1 MFMKNGQ
8 IGEHKIRLAVQ
19 VVELGS
25 QSLQANPVEL
35 GLTRNLVYQ
44 GCLMVCPHVVK
55 QTGPIDKKYGH
66 HQENS
71 Q

>member
-1 MFMKNGQ
+1 MFIKNGQ
-8 IGEHKIRLAVQ
+8 IGEHKIRLEVQ
-19 VVELGS
+19 VVELYS

-55 QTGPIDKKYGH
+55 QTGPIDKKHGR